1 MKTSISIVST
11 FALALLS
18 FTTGQAGVF
27 DSQGSLQW
35 KAGVSKID
43 ITPKDPIW
51 LAGYGGRD
59 QPSEEV
65 IHPIWIKALA
75 LEDASG
81 KQSVLITTDLLGM
94 PKALSDQIRAGLN
107 EKYGLTKS
115 QVIINSSHSHSG
127 PVLGNSLSDIYPM
140 EEEHKEQV
148 SRYSAN
154 LVNKMF
160 QLVEEAFGSLQPAH
174 LFVENGVTRF
184 QVNRRN
190 NAENALESN
199 SDLKGPNDYAV
210 PVIKV
215 ANEAG
220 EIMAIAFGYACHP
233 TVLGDYKISGD
244 YPGFAQIELEENYPG
259 AVALFFQGAGADQ
272 NPLPRRTVFLAQQ
285 YGKSLAAAVERVLS
299 EDMRQLEA
307 SIQTAYTEVDL
318 ALAEPPSMEALSKFI
333 ASSSGYQKRW
343 ATRMKEER
351 SKGMSITKSYPF
363 PVQVWKL
370 GDQPIMTLGGET
382 VIAYAV
388 QLKKIFGQHIFVMG
402 YTNDVMGYIP
412 STTILREGGYEGA
425 SSQMVYG
432 MPSTWG
438 SNIEIDILHEFL
450 RLAEQADVPQLQS
463 NLIPN

>member
-1 MKTSISIVST
+1 MKAPISIILT
-11 FALALLS
+11 FVMVLLS
-18 FTTGQAGVF
+18 YLTGQAGVVEARI
-27 DSQGSLQW
+27 SLQW

-43 ITPKDPIW
+43 ITPEHPIW

-59 QPSEEV
+59 HTFEEV

-81 KQSVLITTDLLGM
+81 KQSVLITTDLLAM
-94 PKALSDQIRAGLN
+94 PKALSDQIREGLK
-107 EKYGLTKS
+107 EKHGLSKS
-115 QVIINSSHSHSG
+115 QIIINSSHSHSG
-127 PVLGNSLSDIYPM
+127 PVLENSLSDIYPM
-140 EEEHKEQV
+140 NEEHKEQV
-148 SRYSAN
+148 SRYSAA
-154 LVNKMF
+154 LVDNMF
-160 QLVEEAFGSLQPAH
+160 RLVEEAFGSLQPAH

-190 NAENALESN
+190 NAENALESI
-199 SDLKGPNDYAV
+199 SDLNGPNDYAV

-220 EIMAIAFGYACHP
+220 DIMAIAFGYACHP

-244 YPGFAQIELEENYPG
+244 YPGFAQIELEKNYPG

-307 SIQTAYTEVDL
+307 SIQTAYAEVDL
-318 ALAEPPSMEALSKFI
+318 ALSEAPSMEALSKFI

-351 SKGMSITKSYPF
+351 SKGLGVTESYPF

-382 VIAYAV
+382 VIEYAV

-402 YTNDVMGYIP
+402 YSNDVMGYIP

-438 SNIEIDILHEFL
+438 SNIEIDILHELL
-450 RLAEQADVPQLQS
+450 RIADQADVPQLQS
-463 NLIPN
+463 NLIPE